1 MDQYP
6 IGTDTAPANTPRLNG
21 HEPAALLLIKP
32 ADKSVDQNLY
42 QSEQDQ
48 RLKSVETGF

>member
-1 MDQYP
+1 M
-6 IGTDTAPANTPRLNG
+6 IVINGRLEQAG
-21 HEPAALLLIKP
+21 L
-32 ADKSVDQNLY
+32 KSADQNLY